1 VTAGATRGKRPRWGL
16 RTLGFLAVAA
26 ASLLAYDWFSANG
39 LALLTS
45 VGLLL
50 GLVGAAI
57 CSVRGIRA
65 SRRPLS
71 P

>member
-1 VTAGATRGKRPRWGL
+1 M
-16 RTLGFLAVAA
+16 RTLGFLAIAA
-26 ASLLAYDWFSANG
+26 ASLLAYDWLRANG
-39 LALLTS
+39 LALLTT
-45 VGLLL
+45 VGLFL